1 MHRMSEPANKGFN
14 KIVNCTSCAISIYL
28 LFMNKTGR
36 QVLPEIDKTG
46 KERTKSHQTKRT
58 DD

>member
-46 KERTKSHQTKRT
+46 KEWTKLNQTKRT